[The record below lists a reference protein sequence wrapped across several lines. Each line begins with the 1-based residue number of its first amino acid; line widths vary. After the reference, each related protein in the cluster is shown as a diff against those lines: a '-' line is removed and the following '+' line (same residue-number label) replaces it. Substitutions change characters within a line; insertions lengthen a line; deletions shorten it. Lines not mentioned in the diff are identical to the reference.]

1 MSTTPASENHFAAL
15 GRLIVAFQS
24 LEGTLVHGLVLLANN
39 QVGTPGGHLVYAAMS
54 ELSFGSVLRLAAAV
68 PGMFTEQRLLGLSED
83 EKSTILALLDQCSK
97 KLLEG
102 VKIATALE
110 QRRNQLIHSK
120 WLISPEILNKPGTMT
135 RMKAK
140 TKNGT
145 STVSFDTESIEDIDL
160 GTSNA
165 KRAQLLVSDALSEYR
180 AIAQNHCIPRNAA

>member
-1 MSTTPASENHFAAL
+1 MSTTLASENHFSTL

-24 LEGTLVHGLVLLANN
+24 LEGTLVHGLVLLATN

-68 PGMFTEQRLLGLSED
+68 PGMFTEQRLLGLSAH
-83 EKSTILALLDQCSK
+83 EKSNTLALLDQCSK

-120 WLISPEILNKPGTMT
+120 WLISPEILNKPGTMM
-135 RMKAK
+135 RVKAK
-140 TKNGT
+140 TKNGN

-165 KRAQLLVSDALSEYR
+165 KKAQLLIADALAVYQE
-180 AIAQNHCIPRNAA
+180 IAQNHCIPRNAA

>member
-1 MSTTPASENHFAAL
+1 MSTVNASENHFAAL

-24 LEGTLVHGLVLLANN
+24 LEGTLVHGLVLLATS

-68 PGMFTEQRLLGLSED
+68 PGMFTEQRLLGLSEHEND
-83 EKSTILALLDQCSK
+83 KVLALLDQCSK

-120 WLISPEILNKPGTMT
+120 WFISPEILNKPGTMT

-145 STVSFDTESIEDIDL
+145 STVSFDTESIEDIDI

-165 KRAQLLVSDALSEYR
+165 KRAQLLISGSLSEYKV
-180 AIAQNHCIPRNAA
+180 IAQNHCIPRNAA

>member
-1 MSTTPASENHFAAL
+1 MSTANASENHFAAL

-24 LEGTLVHGLVLLANN
+24 LEGTLVHGLVLLATS

-68 PGMFTEQRLLGLSED
+68 PGMFTEQRLLGLSEHEND
-83 EKSTILALLDQCSK
+83 KVLALLDQCSK

-120 WLISPEILNKPGTMT
+120 WFISPEILNKPGTMT

-140 TKNGT
+140 TKSGT

-160 GTSNA
+160 N
-165 KRAQLLVSDALSEYR
+165 
-180 AIAQNHCIPRNAA
+180 P